1 MSTSAFCVFVSQ
13 KKTLKTLKNN
23 ENCSIYSCRN
33 VWNSSSDDDMSDGNN
48 IGFSKTIGEFF

>member
-1 MSTSAFCVFVSQ
+1 MKDFLFF
-13 KKTLKTLKNN
+13 
-23 ENCSIYSCRN
+23 SCRN